1 VTKGLLAALELLL
14 YHSATEQPLSRRG
27 HATCLLLHTPAITHD
42 LLGKCAGA
50 QRLQGTQLVIAIPEC
65 PKTHPA
71 KILGQEKES
80 QKVHELNLAL
90 IVPTKLP

>member
-1 VTKGLLAALELLL
+1 MTKGILAALELLL
-14 YHSATEQPLSRRG
+14 YHSAAEQPLSRRG

-50 QRLQGTQLVIAIPEC
+50 QRFQGTRLVIAVPEC

-71 KILGQEKES
+71 KISGQEKEP
-80 QKVHELNLAL
+80 QRDHELNSAL
-90 IVPTKLP
+90 IAPGKLP